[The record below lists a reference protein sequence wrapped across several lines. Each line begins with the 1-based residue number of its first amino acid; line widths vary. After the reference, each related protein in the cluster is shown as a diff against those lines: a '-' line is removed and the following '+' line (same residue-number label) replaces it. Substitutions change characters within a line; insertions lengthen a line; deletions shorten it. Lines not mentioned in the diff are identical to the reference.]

1 MITSIRG
8 TGILLLLFAAT
19 FAAPGYASAQPPVP
33 PESGAVLYETTEN
46 LSMRAL
52 QGGRRR
58 AISELLGTAA
68 RGSALCPEALVK
80 DLVPPVP
87 YCVLNSTGSD
97 NISLTTGLGQF
108 NGTVTIVVQE
118 ILAGHP
124 TPDSPEVVI
133 AKGRFSGK
141 MDFSPA
147 IVGVPDPFHPGKL
160 MQLPLG
166 SVVGYLSLDGFAK
179 KVPFTGVFRL
189 PFVFPALAGDTPL
202 YLVDPPN
209 FGVPPTFG
217 IAPVAANEMAIGFP
231 TVKFEISF

>member
-52 QGGRRR
+52 QDGRRR

-147 IVGVPDPFHPGKL
+147 IVF
-160 MQLPLG
+160 QIPLG
-166 SVVGYLSLDGFAK
+166 SVTGYISLDGFSK

-189 PFVFPALAGDTPL
+189 PFVFPPVAGDMPL
-202 YLVDPPN
+202 YLLNPPSP
-209 FGVPPTFG
+209 VPFDVTKWV
-217 IAPVAANEMAIGFP
+217 IVPVAANEMAIGFP

>member
-97 NISLTTGLGQF
+97 NISLTTGLGNFGGTISVVAQF
-108 NGTVTIVVQE
+108 DNPV
-118 ILAGHP
+118 
-124 TPDSPEVVI
+124 DSPEAVI
-133 AKGRFSGK
+133 GRGHFSGK

-147 IVGVPDPFHPGKL
+147 VLGGVP
-160 MQLPLG
+160 LG
-166 SVVGYLSLDGFAK
+166 TVVGEVGLNGSRP
-179 KVPFTGVFRL
+179 VPFTGTFRL
-189 PFVFPALAGDTPL
+189 PVGTVTNAF
-202 YLVDPPN
+202 YLGASGS
-209 FGVPPTFG
+209 FE
-217 IAPVAANEMAIGFP
+217 PVLANEQALGFP